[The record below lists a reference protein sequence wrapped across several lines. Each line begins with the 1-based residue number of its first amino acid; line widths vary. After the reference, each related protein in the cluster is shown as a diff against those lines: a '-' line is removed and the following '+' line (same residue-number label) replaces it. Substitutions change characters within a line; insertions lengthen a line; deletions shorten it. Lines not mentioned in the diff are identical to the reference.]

1 MINICHFVD
10 DFTQST
16 LQVHKGSMGGLSKKR
31 TPLLWKTLSAF
42 IKTSKCGEEDHVT
55 KDPFHQRCDCCL
67 FLSDL
72 LSS

>member
-1 MINICHFVD
+1 MD

-42 IKTSKCGEEDHVT
+42 IKTVEKKIMLQKILFI
-55 KDPFHQRCDCCL
+55 KDVIVVCSYL
-67 FLSDL
+67 IY
-72 LSS
+72 